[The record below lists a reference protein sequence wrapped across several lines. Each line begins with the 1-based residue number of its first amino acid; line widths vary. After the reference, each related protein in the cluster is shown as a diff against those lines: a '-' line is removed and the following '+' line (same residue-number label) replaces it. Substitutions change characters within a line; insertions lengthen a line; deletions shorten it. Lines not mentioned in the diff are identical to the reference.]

1 MQDQEIELKFGV
13 VGKIEDL
20 KEALTGL
27 GELSDYQEDEL
38 KNCYFDTA
46 DRFLFKKGAG
56 LRLRSGKSGCE
67 QTLKLRDESLG
78 GLHQRTEYN
87 AKVPDAAEK
96 PDLSLFEEAPFDP
109 AIDIADLTSRLEPL
123 CQINFKRRSVNL
135 RAFGCL
141 YEVSLDEGRIEAP
154 GGGDGYDINELE
166 VELKESSL
174 DSSRQLMSFMAMLN
188 QMRERNLPLT
198 LEPFSKMHK
207 AALVLRGQ
215 ERNSIKLPAL
225 VQTDLH
231 GLILTSLKSFE
242 TLLGLYLVRKNPMLL
257 GYIGYS
263 LKILRRSLVEL
274 KDACEINDVI
284 NDSDAFKRYER
295 FVKKMRKPMKN
306 LSSYFDDLGFEA
318 TMHSVQGGEGLS
330 LDETVLHVRQIL
342 METGSYLLPLK
353 IKVLLTL
360 LDEVVRSNVRT

>member
-1 MQDQEIELKFGV
+1 MQGQEIELKFGV

-20 KEALTGL
+20 KEALTGI
-27 GELSDYQEDEL
+27 GELSSYQEDDL
-38 KNCYFDTA
+38 KNCYFDTS

-56 LRLRSGKSGCE
+56 LRLRSGKDGCE

-87 AKVPDAAEK
+87 VKVQEGMAK

-109 AIDIADLTSRLEPL
+109 AIDIADLSFRLEPI

-141 YEVSLDEGRIEAP
+141 YEVSVDEGLIEGP
-154 GGGDGYDINELE
+154 GQAGSYEINELE
-166 VELKESSL
+166 VELKESTL
-174 DSSRQLMSFMAMLN
+174 DSSRQLMSFWDLLN

-215 ERNSIKLPAL
+215 ERNSIRLPAL

-263 LKILRRSLVEL
+263 LKMLRRSLTEL
-274 KDACEINDVI
+274 KDAGEINDVI

-295 FVKKMRKPMKN
+295 FVKKMRKPLKN

-318 TMHSVQGGEGLS
+318 VMQSVQGGEGLS
-330 LDETVLHVRQIL
+330 LDETVQHVRTVL
-342 METGSYLLPLK
+342 METGTYLLPLR
-353 IKVLLTL
+353 IRVLLTL